1 MVRKIVIYT
10 KEEAQKIKP
19 GAMNSKG
26 VENPMDMEGED
37 DAKEAKHL
45 PLPSACSPM
54 NC

>member
-19 GAMNSKG
+19 GAKG
-26 VENPMDMEGED
+26 AENPMDMEGED
-37 DAKEAKHL
+37 DAKEAKRL
-45 PLPSACSPM
+45 PLPTASSPM